1 MLLVS
6 TMLSISTPGDN
17 YFCDLFAA
25 LCILLRILD
34 IENLQLHMACLLISH
49 INVSIEVCF
58 IWHR

>member
-1 MLLVS
+1 MVLLS

-25 LCILLRILD
+25 LCILLRVLD
-34 IENLQLHMACLLISH
+34 IQNLQLHMACSLISH
-49 INVSIEVCF
+49 INVYIEVGF